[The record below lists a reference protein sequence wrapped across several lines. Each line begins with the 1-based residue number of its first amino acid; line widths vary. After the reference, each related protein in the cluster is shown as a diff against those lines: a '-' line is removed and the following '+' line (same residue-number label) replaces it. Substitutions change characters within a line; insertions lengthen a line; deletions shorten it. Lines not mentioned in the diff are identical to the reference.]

1 MSYSDLEM
9 KVIQW
14 SEARKIIPNSTP
26 IAQWKKAMEEMDE
39 LRDGLAWNK
48 LDEAKDAVGDVMVC
62 LINICALLDIN
73 LVDCLALA
81 YEEIKDRKGYM
92 NEEGIFVKETK

>member
-1 MSYSDLEM
+1 MSYSELEL
-9 KVIQW
+9 KVLRW
-14 SEARKIIPNSTP
+14 AEARKIIPNSTP
-26 IAQWKKAMEEMDE
+26 VAQWKKAMEEMEE
-39 LRDGLAWNK
+39 LRDALYFEK
-48 LDEAKDAVGDVMVC
+48 LDDSKDAVGDVMVC

-73 LVDCLALA
+73 LVDCLGLA